1 MWSWQW
7 TWSLL
12 STCALAGWTG
22 NCSVI
27 LQTFVETNFWWE
39 VFWVTNIH
47 WIYFGGRF
55 FEWQTFIGSIFGW
68 KFFEWQTLIGSIFW
82 WDVFLVTL
90 LEYFLS
96 TFSSFIELDWLF
108 VRNAS
113 PCLWPTMMSNFVHV
127 IICCWFP
134 WKFSLFCQ

>member
-27 LQTFVETNFWWE
+27 LQTFVETIFLVGSFLSDKHSLDLFWWE
-39 VFWVTNIH
+39 VFWVTNFH
-47 WIYFGGRF
+47 WIYLWLEVFWVTNF
-55 FEWQTFIGSIFGW
+55 HSI
-68 KFFEWQTLIGSIFW
+68 KFW

-127 IICCWFP
+127 ITRSYFP
-134 WKFSLFCQ
+134 WNFSLF